1 MKRLT
6 RLLGSVKDWRT
17 LASFLPT
24 GLSDTLVLRSAIAAT
39 LMASLELV
47 NQGRL
52 TIRQSEPF
60 APLYLKP
67 QDEKK

>member
-1 MKRLT
+1 
-6 RLLGSVKDWRT
+6 
-17 LASFLPT
+17 
-24 GLSDTLVLRSAIAAT
+24 LVLRSAIAAT

-67 QDEKK
+67 QDEYLKPQDEKK